1 MTHLDPGRPNPDSSS
16 TEQPMGFQE
25 MARTSEFAKLR
36 STFRGFALCRR
47 VIPLRP
53 GRPCPVA
60 TLGSPP
66 GRSSGAAFRFAELQT
81 QRI

>member
-1 MTHLDPGRPNPDSSS
+1 MRRQG
-16 TEQPMGFQE
+16 G
-25 MARTSEFAKLR
+25 AIVAKDVVLAPVKVSGTVR
-36 STFRGFALCRR
+36 GGIPTFRGYALCRR

-81 QRI
+81 QGFET